1 MEVFIKLRPQDVSF
15 IAILYNDNREYYL
28 EQYCKH
34 NNINIVNIG
43 DFFEIG
49 LFCRKEDNR
58 YVVYNNGVKA
68 YELQFLSRDTL
79 SPFHK
84 Y

>member
-1 MEVFIKLRPQDVSF
+1 MEVFAKIRPQDVSF

-28 EQYCKH
+28 QQFCKH
-34 NNINIVNIG
+34 NNINIGNID
-43 DFFEIG
+43 DFLEIG

-58 YVVYNNGVKA
+58 YVVYNNGIKA
-68 YELQFLSRDTL
+68 YELQFLIRDTS